1 MCQKKNRIKTV
12 IITGQAIQI
21 GIVYI
26 LECNISFHNRG
37 PFDVKVLTG
46 WICLIFFLIFFTPT
60 TSSLHCFLEMG
71 IPSSVDLVSSDPS
84 LMVASFNSGHTSIF
98 NMETRQRILTL
109 ESSVDTSMYQKPQT
123 NQRKKIACLRLIPLI
138 IFSVFPKN

>member
-1 MCQKKNRIKTV
+1 
-12 IITGQAIQI
+12 
-21 GIVYI
+21 
-26 LECNISFHNRG
+26 
-37 PFDVKVLTG
+37 
-46 WICLIFFLIFFTPT
+46 
-60 TSSLHCFLEMG
+60 MG

-123 NQRKKIACLRLIPLI
+123 NHRKKQIACLRWILLI
-138 IFSVFPKN
+138 ILLVFPENQAVS